1 MYYYRRMTVGL
12 GHVAIRARDIEKTAA
27 FYRDVLGFPEAFRM
41 YDLPNGALG
50 SVHIYLAP
58 NQFIEIFPGGRNALP
73 EGEAKAE
80 AVARPIG
87 LVHICLTCGD
97 IEEMFQEIRARGAP
111 IDTEIKTGVS
121 KCLQFWT
128 HDPDGNAIEFM
139 QLTPGC
145 LRTQAME
152 RLKDKAAT

>member
-1 MYYYRRMTVGL
+1 MTVGL
-12 GHVAIRARDIEKTAA
+12 GHVAIRARDIEKTVA

-41 YDLPNGALG
+41 YDLPGGALG
-50 SVHIYLAP
+50 SVHIYIAP
-58 NQFIEIFPGGRNALP
+58 NQFIEIFPGERNAQS
-73 EGEAKAE
+73 ESESKAE
-80 AVARPIG
+80 AIVRPIG

-97 IEEMFQEIRARGAP
+97 IEEAFQEARARGAP

-139 QLTPGC
+139 QLAPDC

-152 RLKDKAAT
+152 RLKEKTAP